1 MISKSSI
8 ALFILALT
16 SSVNAAAIAAR
27 QNSPASDSH
36 NSAEFSPGRQFLLG
50 LVVQKDFANS

>member
-1 MISKSSI
+1 MISKSFI

-27 QNSPASDSH
+27 QNSPASDLH
-36 NSAEFSPGRQFLLG
+36 NFAEFSPGRQFLLSFG
-50 LVVQKDFANS
+50 LV